1 MKAVIMAGGE
11 GTRLRP
17 LTCDMPKPLAPLCGR
32 PVMDYALELLA
43 RHGFDEAAVTLM
55 YMPQA
60 ITERFGEEAHGVKL
74 RYFIEDE
81 PLGTAGSVRRAAADF
96 GDDFLV
102 ISGDGL
108 CDFDLKKIWD
118 YHKKKGGAATIVLKG
133 MPNPL
138 EYGLVMTDASLPTV
152 STREYTYC
160 QPSVCGLCRRA
171 GHSISARS
179 SSR

>member
-17 LTCDMPKPLAPLCGR
+17 LTCDMPKPMAPLCGR
-32 PVMDYALELLA
+32 PVMDYTLELLA

-60 ITERFGEEAHGVKL
+60 IIERFGEEARGVRLK
-74 RYFIEDE
+74 YYIEE
-81 PLGTAGSVRRAAADF
+81 QPLGTAGSVKRASADF
-96 GDDFLV
+96 GEDFLV

-108 CDFDLKKIWD
+108 CDFDLKRITD
-118 YHKKKGGAATIVLKG
+118 FHREKGAAATIVLKG

-138 EYGLVMTDASLPTV
+138 EYGLVITDA
-152 STREYTYC
+152 
-160 QPSVCGLCRRA
+160 CR
-171 GHSISARS
+171 
-179 SSR
+179 